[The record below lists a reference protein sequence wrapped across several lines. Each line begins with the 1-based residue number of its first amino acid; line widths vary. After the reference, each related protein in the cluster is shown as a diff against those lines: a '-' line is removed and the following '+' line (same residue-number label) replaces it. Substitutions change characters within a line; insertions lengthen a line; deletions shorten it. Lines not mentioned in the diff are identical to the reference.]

1 VNFQLAV
8 IHFKFH
14 IQPYFLATVGMRYDF
29 LKKNHCPFSLK
40 KKTKFFIA

>member
-29 LKKNHCPFSLK
+29 FLKKSLPVLTQK
-40 KKTKFFIA
+40 EN